1 MQAGGQQPAHARLCH
16 DEWLMPGTTA
26 AAILAGG
33 QARRFGGQDKSRLV
47 VHGRSIIVRQLEVLQ
62 RVAQEIFIVAPDA
75 GRFADLNVQIHADL
89 VPGTGAL
96 GGLYTAL
103 EMASAD
109 QVIVVACDLP
119 FLHAGLLARLAERAP
134 GGDGAWVKTAR
145 GVEPFFAC
153 YRRDAR
159 GVMLRAIREGRL
171 RIVDLEQELRMVPI
185 DTAELEEFGA
195 PEELLANVNA
205 ADDYERIK

>member
-1 MQAGGQQPAHARLCH
+1 
-16 DEWLMPGTTA
+16 
-26 AAILAGG
+26 
-33 QARRFGGQDKSRLV
+33 
-47 VHGRSIIVRQLEVLQ
+47 
-62 RVAQEIFIVAPDA
+62 
-75 GRFADLNVQIHADL
+75 
-89 VPGTGAL
+89 
-96 GGLYTAL
+96 
-103 EMASAD
+103 MASAD

-185 DTAELEEFGA
+185 DMAELEEFGA